1 MSGVCKSPRLYPPA
15 TMLASVDLVFAH
27 LAPHKL
33 KDTARALESKS
44 HSGHNFIFDRNFL
57 TN

>member
-1 MSGVCKSPRLYPPA
+1 MLAVCKWPYMYPPA
-15 TMLASVDLVFAH
+15 TMLASVNLVFAH